1 MRSSTGRKGHQLMQR
16 VLGKSLKARLNRLL
30 ILVGIL
36 PIAIVFGFLLLSMR
50 PNVISGAE
58 ERLLESSQLQAL
70 AVRNELDEART
81 NIELLAANPFVGSG
95 DVDPELELEQLHQA
109 SDFFKVFEDITVLT
123 PQGQARSSTTFSYLG
138 SWKSSS
144 AFTNA
149 LAGDTYVSR
158 VLVAPDTMDLVIN
171 ISAPVVKD
179 GRVTA
184 IVVGRMEMQE
194 IWKLLEPLAIG
205 DSGHALALDQNG
217 NLIAHPDSERLLTKL
232 SSDALIDDI
241 SAPHAAP
248 AHDLDDAH
256 DLGRAHSIL
265 LEFSDGSVETLG
277 ALTNI
282 EGLGWQI
289 GVVQAKS
296 EAFAIVASTQRG
308 LLLALSFVLLTALL
322 GAAFLP
328 RQLAKPLSA
337 LGSAMWKIGSGN
349 LSQRISRAEIEEI
362 QPLVDAFNSMAEDV
376 ETSSRDLTRMSS
388 ILEATTDFVGIADVD
403 GRARY
408 VNQAGLDM
416 VGMPRDIDVST
427 TGIPDFHPP

>member
-1 MRSSTGRKGHQLMQR
+1 MNFILDLENQTEANEWAGYASPNKAALDMGLISEEYRSDPTIYPDSDNLEAWIVWDSGLRTLWNEAWAAIEAPALSTNCPCCFSLRSSTGRKGHQLMQR

-36 PIAIVFGFLLLSMR
+36 PIAIVFGFFLLSMR

-95 DVDPELELEQLHQA
+95 DIDPELELEQLHQA

-123 PQGQARSSTTFSYLG
+123 PQGQVRSSTTFSYLG

-241 SAPHAAP
+241 SALHAAP

-277 ALTNI
+277 AFTNI
-282 EGLGWQI
+282 EDSAG
-289 GVVQAKS
+289 KS
-296 EAFAIVASTQRG
+296 VSYRRNLRRLPLWPVLKEVCSWRLASY
-308 LLLALSFVLLTALL
+308 S
-322 GAAFLP
+322 
-328 RQLAKPLSA
+328 
-337 LGSAMWKIGSGN
+337 
-349 LSQRISRAEIEEI
+349 
-362 QPLVDAFNSMAEDV
+362 
-376 ETSSRDLTRMSS
+376 
-388 ILEATTDFVGIADVD
+388 
-403 GRARY
+403 
-408 VNQAGLDM
+408 
-416 VGMPRDIDVST
+416 
-427 TGIPDFHPP
+427 